1 VRRVQLFPLGYA
13 KIWRRFARA
22 PSDKLSEADFRQFR
36 AMRDF
41 AHQIGDIL
49 ALFADTLKPR
59 GFDEFLTYGFA
70 GPTGRSPA

>member
-1 VRRVQLFPLGYA
+1 VQLFTLADA
-13 KIWRRFARA
+13 KISRRICKGA
-22 PSDKLSEADFRQFR
+22 SDKLSEADFRQFR

-70 GPTGRSPA
+70 GPTGRSPT